1 MKITRTIV
9 FLTLLSIVLSSCGRS
24 PSGFTNSVTYYYRTV
39 EVKYG
44 VPDGVVA
51 AEVRDI
57 DASSNDYE
65 KLISTYLNGPREHNH
80 ISPYP
85 AGIYLVQL
93 TMGADRVYITLS
105 SHLSML
111 TGSDL
116 MIACACLTRTVLGI
130 TGVRSIEISA
140 EKGLLNGQQYLIFT
154 MSDFTYLDSYS
165 GSSASD

>member
-1 MKITRTIV
+1 MKRTRIIV
-9 FLTLLSIVLSSCGRS
+9 LLTLISIILSSCGRN
-24 PSGFTNSVTYYYRTV
+24 PSGFSNSVTYYYRTI
-39 EVKYG
+39 EVQYG

-51 AEVRDI
+51 GEVREVDV
-57 DASSNDYE
+57 SSDDYE
-65 KLISTYLNGPREHNH
+65 QLISLYLNGPREHNH

-93 TMGADRVYITLS
+93 TMGADRVYVTLS

-130 TGVRSIEISA
+130 TGVRSVEISA
-140 EKGLLNGQQYLIFT
+140 EKGLLNDQQYLVFT
-154 MSDFTYLDSYS
+154 ANDFAYLDSYS
-165 GSSASD
+165 GVSDAD